1 MSRKVPF
8 EIGEYYHVF
17 NRGVDKRKIF
27 IDEDDYSY
35 FTHILEVFNDQ
46 APAENVRYFY
56 RGRTSIE
63 ERQKPLVEITSFCLM
78 PNHFH
83 LLLKQVADRGIV
95 KFLQKLGNYTHFF
108 NKKYNRSGV
117 LFQGRNK
124 SSHVGKDNYL
134 NYLKMYIELNPLDIC
149 SPGWKE
155 GGVRNRKEAEKFL
168 KEYKWKSS
176 PKDANNLIEPYVTS
190 DDFLEYIKSIE
201 VRPQ

>member
-8 EIGEYYHVF
+8 EIGEYYHVY

-27 IDEDDYSY
+27 LDEDDYSY
-35 FTHILEVFNDQ
+35 FVHILKVFNDH

-56 RGRTSIE
+56 RGSTSIE
-63 ERQKPLVEITSFCLM
+63 KRQKPLIEIISFCLM

-83 LLLKQVADRGIV
+83 LLVKQVADKGIMR
-95 KFLQKLGNYTHFF
+95 FLQKIGNYTHFF

-117 LFQGRNK
+117 LFQGKNK
-124 SSHVGKDNYL
+124 SRHIDKNEYL

-155 GGVRNRKEAEKFL
+155 GKTLNKKKSEKFL
-168 KEYKWKSS
+168 KEYKWKSAPNDEHFS
-176 PKDANNLIEPYVTS
+176 IEPYVTS
-190 DDFLEYIKSIE
+190 EEFLEYVRSIE
-201 VRPQ
+201 V